1 MPNGIIDM
9 EVKSFMKKWKD
20 KRFAAKCNRE
30 LILKGCEM
38 LDMEIRDVAE
48 IVIEG
53 MKEHAEELQLAGN

>member
-1 MPNGIIDM
+1 
-9 EVKSFMKKWKD
+9 MKKWKD

-38 LDMEIRDVAE
+38 LNMEIRDVAA

-53 MKEHAEELQLAGN
+53 MKAHAQELQLAGEE